1 MATDGNGQ
9 ERAGGDAEVFHPWR
23 LLAGGLVFLG
33 LTAGIFWYQ
42 FRCFAAGHD
51 LPRWAGLRWPYL
63 GLILLCLPVE
73 TLVSGLRL
81 WVLSRTLHPGLR
93 LWPCIEAELVNVA
106 MNLLTPAHSG
116 GGPGQIYMLSRR
128 GVRAGTALTVSLL
141 GFLGTMVGL
150 LAMGL
155 YSVLVSGLGH
165 VNALFTGSV
174 GVLGIIAAAMLVA
187 GIEPALFR
195 VVLGGVSRLVA
206 RVRGRE
212 DHLHA
217 WWPPDSER
225 SGPPVD
231 RLGRIAG
238 RLADVIY
245 TYRSDV
251 RRFLRHGKA
260 SFGWVCLL
268 SFVFLLSRCLLPYL
282 CLEFLGIRTGT
293 LGRVVEAQMALVFL
307 IFFAPTPG
315 GAGLAEAASLSLM
328 APVVPAGFAPYYNL
342 LWRFSTAYLAAAA
355 GLVCLLHALVH
366 DARRGFTHHIEEG
379 AR

>member
-1 MATDGNGQ
+1 MATDGNG
-9 ERAGGDAEVFHPWR
+9 AGSDAKVFHPGR
-23 LLAGGLVFLG
+23 LVAGGLVFLG
-33 LTAGIFWYQ
+33 LTAGIVWYQ
-42 FRCFAAGHD
+42 FRSITAGND

-63 GLILLCLPVE
+63 ALILLCLPVE
-73 TLVSGLRL
+73 TLVSGLRI
-81 WVLSRTLHPGLR
+81 WVLSRTLHPGLG

-155 YSVLVSGLGH
+155 YSVGVSGLGH
-165 VNALFTGSV
+165 GNALFTGSV
-174 GVLGIIAAAMLVA
+174 GLLGIIALVMLLA

-195 VVLGGVSRLVA
+195 VPLGRASRLVA
-206 RVRGRE
+206 RVRRRE
-212 DHLHA
+212 GHLRE
-217 WWPPDSER
+217 WWPPDGEP

-238 RLADVIY
+238 RFADVIY

-282 CLEFLGIRTGT
+282 CLEFLGVRTGS
-293 LGRVVEAQMALVFL
+293 LGQVVQAQMALVFL
-307 IFFAPTPG
+307 VFFAPTPG
-315 GAGLAEAASLSLM
+315 GAGLAEAASLALM

-342 LWRFSTAYLAAAA
+342 LWRFSTAYVAAAA
-355 GLVCLLHALVH
+355 GLVCLLHALVQ
-366 DARRGFTHHIEEG
+366 DARSGFTHHIEEG
-379 AR
+379 WR